1 MSVERVP
8 TLCFPSS
15 ILQWIT
21 EGSDLGDFFN
31 YAQPEANVSILGS
44 LR

>member
-1 MSVERVP
+1 MSVESVP

-15 ILQWIT
+15 IQWIT